1 LPILAQA
8 SALTFRAMTDEET
21 SQPPFFDGPARWLL
35 NPDEQTLHGFEQITW
50 PWLRKGW
57 VAEARKKDNASDLA
71 GSAASEWLAWLGE
84 VDRLAVVDVHLDGPE
99 AAAEILG
106 FAVEPARRQG
116 IELIVG
122 ADHTLEELDE
132 AAFFEPDFGYAYSLE
147 RLRWRLRTQ
156 PSTVGRP
163 ARLPET
169 GFEPD
174 PTQAQAVGAGSGVI
188 QVIAPAG
195 SGKTTVLVE
204 RVRELRRRGVPAE
217 KIACVTFNRAAA
229 DELKERLFSAGVGD
243 VAALTFHS
251 LGRRLLVEARLL
263 PAKPQIGAPTLG
275 QWRRLA
281 MVAKN
286 QVGKDGVWLDPGRAK
301 SALSDIKL
309 GRLMTAEQYVESV
322 GEAGDA
328 ETRTLAA
335 LYEAH
340 EALQRERAQVDFDD
354 LILKA
359 VILLREDAQ
368 VRATWQARLHH
379 LLVDEYQDIEPAQE
393 LMIRL
398 IAAPHD
404 ELFCVGDED
413 QTLYAFRRASVERI
427 ICLDGIYPGL
437 QRVALGVN
445 YRCPPSI
452 VAASRTLIAVN
463 RVRFPK
469 RIEPDPERRQP
480 GTIELQPVVKAA
492 EAADRVAQTLA
503 EHARGEVVVLARTT
517 NALRPVALACADRGV
532 AIDGADRLFE
542 PVGARRALEDHLRLA
557 AAPQQADALL
567 VRRVCQVP
575 GRSLRGAELAV
586 AARLQAGES
595 FAAAFQG
602 VEAPKR
608 GGGLLLAPGELF
620 RQLAACGE
628 AAAAV
633 ALLRGPGGLDD
644 WFDDEDRMG
653 GLDQFECEVLEQ
665 AERDAAR
672 LTPRE
677 YLDDLVHQSAKLK
690 ASRDKESGVEL
701 STIHGAKGRQWPR
714 VIVVACEE
722 RTLPHAR
729 ALEVGA
735 EEAARGEGIE
745 AERRLAYVAFTRA
758 QERLELQY
766 DKERPSR
773 FLREAHL
780 IAGTAGQRRA
790 ARKAPPVPQPAS
802 SRGSSPK
809 PGLGRLLRRK
819 D

>member
-1 LPILAQA
+1 
-8 SALTFRAMTDEET
+8 MTDEET
-21 SQPPFFDGPARWLL
+21 PQPPFFDGPARWLL
-35 NPDEQTLHGFEQITW
+35 NPGEQTLEGFVQITW

-57 VAEARKKDNASDLA
+57 VAEARKVGMHRSSLE
-71 GSAASEWLAWLGE
+71 SAASEWLAWLGN

-99 AAAEILG
+99 AAADILG
-106 FAVEPARRQG
+106 FAVEPARRRG

-122 ADHTLEELDE
+122 ADHMLEELDE
-132 AAFFEPDFGYAYSLE
+132 VTFFEPDFGYAYSLE
-147 RLRWRLRTQ
+147 RLRWRLRVQQRTE
-156 PSTVGRP
+156 GRP

-169 GFEPD
+169 AFEPD

-217 KIACVTFNRAAA
+217 RIACVTFNRAAA
-229 DELKERLFSAGVGD
+229 EELKERLFGAGVGD
-243 VAALTFHS
+243 VGAVTFHG
-251 LGRRLLVEARLL
+251 LGYRLLVEARAV

-275 QWRRLA
+275 QWRMLA
-281 MVAKN
+281 MAAKK
-286 QVGKDGVWLDPGRAK
+286 QAGEDGVWLDPARARG
-301 SALSDIKL
+301 ALSNIKL
-309 GRLMTAEQYVESV
+309 GLLMTAEQYADSV
-322 GEAGDA
+322 GEAGDGEA
-328 ETRTLAA
+328 RTMAA
-335 LYEAH
+335 LYQAH
-340 EALQRERAQVDFDD
+340 DALQRERKQVDFDD

-359 VILLREDAQ
+359 VMLLREDAQ
-368 VRATWQARLHH
+368 VRATWQARLHY
-379 LLVDEYQDIEPAQE
+379 LLIDEYQDIEPAQE
-393 LMIRL
+393 LLVRL

-427 ICLDGIYPGL
+427 ICLDGLYPGL

-469 RIEPDPERRQP
+469 SIEPDPERQQQ
-480 GTIELQPVVKAA
+480 GVIELLPIVNAS
-492 EAADRVAQTLA
+492 EAAGRVAQTLA
-503 EHARGEVVVLARTT
+503 KHARGEVVVLARTT
-517 NALRPVALACADRGV
+517 NALRPIALACADQGV
-532 AIDGADRLFE
+532 AIDGADKLFE

-557 AAPQQADALL
+557 AAAQHADTRL
-567 VRRVCQVP
+567 VQRVCQAP
-575 GRSLRGAELAV
+575 GRSLKGAAHAV
-586 AARLQAGES
+586 ATRLQAGES
-595 FAAAFQG
+595 FASAFRG

-608 GGGLLLAPGELF
+608 GGGKLLAPGELF
-620 RQLAACGE
+620 TQLAECSD

-677 YLDDLVHQSAKLK
+677 YLDDLERQARKLK
-690 ASRDKESGVEL
+690 ASRDKENGIEL
-701 STIHGAKGRQWPR
+701 STIHGAKGRQWPY

-729 ALEVGA
+729 SLEVGA

-758 QERLELQY
+758 QERLELHY

-773 FLREAHL
+773 FLREAQL

-790 ARKAPPVPQPAS
+790 ARKAPPAPQPPG
-802 SRGSSPK
+802 SRGPSAK
-809 PGLGRLLRRK
+809 PGLGRLLRRSG
-819 D
+819 

>member
-1 LPILAQA
+1 M
-8 SALTFRAMTDEET
+8 SDEET
-21 SQPPFFDGPARWLL
+21 SQQPFFDGPARWLL
-35 NPDEQTLHGFEQITW
+35 NPDEQALDGFEQITW

-57 VAEARKKDNASDLA
+57 VAEARKKDMHRRTLE
-71 GSAASEWLAWLGE
+71 SAASEWLAWLGK

-106 FAVEPARRQG
+106 FAVEPARRRG

-132 AAFFEPDFGYAYSLE
+132 ATFFEPDFGYAYSLE
-147 RLRWRLRTQ
+147 RLRWRLRAQ
-156 PSTVGRP
+156 QSVEGRP

-169 GFEPD
+169 DFKPD
-174 PTQAQAVGAGSGVI
+174 PTQAQAVGAGWGVV

-204 RVRELRRRGVPAE
+204 RVRELRRRAVPAE
-217 KIACVTFNRAAA
+217 RIACVTFNRAAA
-229 DELKERLFSAGVGD
+229 EELKERLFGAGVGD
-243 VAALTFHS
+243 VRALTFHG
-251 LGRRLLVEARLL
+251 LGYRLLVEARVL
-263 PAKPQIGAPTLG
+263 PAQPQIGAPTLG
-275 QWRRLA
+275 QWRMLA
-281 MVAKN
+281 MAAKR
-286 QVGKDGVWLDPGRAK
+286 QVGEDGVWLDPARAK
-301 SALSDIKL
+301 SALSDVKL
-309 GRLMTAEQYVESV
+309 GLLMTAEQYANSV

-328 ETRTLAA
+328 EARTVAA

-340 EALQRERAQVDFDD
+340 DALQRERKLLDYDD

-359 VILLREDAQ
+359 VMLLREDAQ

-393 LMIRL
+393 LLIRL

-427 ICLDGIYPGL
+427 ICLDALYPGL

-445 YRCPPSI
+445 YRCPPTI

-469 RIEPDPERRQP
+469 SIEPGPERQQP
-480 GTIELQPVVKAA
+480 GTIELQPVVKAS
-492 EAADRVAQTLA
+492 EAAAQVAQTLA
-503 EHARGEVVVLARTT
+503 KHARGEVVVLARTT
-517 NALRPVALACADRGV
+517 NALRPVALACADQGV

-557 AAPQQADALL
+557 TAPQHADARL
-567 VRRVCQVP
+567 VARVCQTP
-575 GRSLRGAELAV
+575 GRSLKGAAQAV
-586 AARLQAGES
+586 ATRLQAGAP
-595 FAAAFQG
+595 FAGAFQD

-608 GGGLLLAPGELF
+608 GGGKLLAPGELF
-620 RQLAACGE
+620 EQLAACGD

-677 YLDDLVHQSAKLK
+677 YLDDLVRQAAKLK
-690 ASRDKESGVEL
+690 ASRDKQDGIEL

-722 RTLPHAR
+722 RALPHAR
-729 ALEVGA
+729 SLEVGA

-780 IAGTAGQRRA
+780 IAPTAGAERA
-790 ARKAPPVPQPAS
+790 ARKAPPVPQPAG
-802 SRGSSPK
+802 SREPAAK
-809 PGLGRLLRRK
+809 QRLGRLLRRGG
-819 D
+819 